1 MTKKP
6 EYSVEE
12 LEAML
17 ADKKKEQNEVEKAAR
32 AEYVKNRDQTIMNLC
47 LKAIG
52 ISQMLDEFNKI
63 AFKSMENQSEALNTY
78 GKLRKNSKGGFT
90 LTTED
95 GEYRVQYKYNADSYY
110 DERADK
116 AAELLK
122 DFINDFIKKKDR
134 GAADIIM
141 DLLARNNKGQLEY
154 GRISK
159 LYGREKDYTDPRWVE
174 AIQLFKDSY
183 QVRDSKYQLYFY
195 KRNAKNEYEVI
206 NLNFGSF

>member
-1 MTKKP
+1 MKKS
-6 EYSVEE
+6 EHSIEE
-12 LEAML
+12 LEALL
-17 ADKKKEQNEVEKAAR
+17 AEKKKEQVQKEKEER
-32 AEYVKNRDQTIMNLC
+32 EEYIKNRDAGIVNLC
-47 LKAIG
+47 LKANVIAE
-52 ISQMLDEFNKI
+52 MLEDFNKM
-63 AFKSMENQSEALNTY
+63 AFNTMGLQAEALAKY
-78 GKLRKNSKGGFT
+78 GKLRKNSKGGFM

-95 GEYRVQYKYNADSYY
+95 GEYRIKYAYNSESYY

-134 GAADIIM
+134 GAAAMIM

-159 LYGREKDYTDPRWVE
+159 LYSREKDYTDARWIE

-183 QVRDSKYQLYFY
+183 QVRDSKFMLYFF
-195 KRNAKNEYEVI
+195 KRNAKNEYEMI
-206 NLNFGSF
+206 NLNFSSL